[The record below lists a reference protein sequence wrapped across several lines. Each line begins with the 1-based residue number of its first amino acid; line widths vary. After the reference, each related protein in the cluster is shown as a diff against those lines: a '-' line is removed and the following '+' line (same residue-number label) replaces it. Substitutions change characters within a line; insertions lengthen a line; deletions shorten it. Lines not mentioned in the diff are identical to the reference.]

1 MRARRHWTKDEIRT
15 LRRMYATTGTAEI
28 AALVGFTKTSVY
40 QKANKLG
47 LFKSAAFLASQKSGR
62 IQRGRS
68 DPRMTATQ
76 FKPGQEA
83 WNRGLHYMP
92 GGNIRQGW
100 FKKGCRSIRWPEDI
114 YGIGALRVTTDG
126 TLLIRSK
133 PDRGRHGWEIM
144 ARFVWRTER
153 GPIPKGHV
161 IRAINGDGHDTRI
174 ENLECIT
181 LAENARRNSH
191 WNKYPKEVSRLIQ
204 LKGAITRQANRI
216 AREARA

>member
-1 MRARRHWTKDEIRT
+1 
-15 LRRMYATTGTAEI
+15 
-28 AALVGFTKTSVY
+28 
-40 QKANKLG
+40 
-47 LFKSAAFLASQKSGR
+47 
-62 IQRGRS
+62 
-68 DPRMTATQ
+68 MTATQ

-92 GGNIRQGW
+92 GGNIRRGW
-100 FKKGCRSIRWPEDI
+100 FKKGGRSIRWPEDI

-191 WNKYPKEVSRLIQ
+191 WNKYPKEVARLIQ
-204 LKGAITRQANRI
+204 LKGAINRQVNRI
-216 AREARA
+216 GREARA